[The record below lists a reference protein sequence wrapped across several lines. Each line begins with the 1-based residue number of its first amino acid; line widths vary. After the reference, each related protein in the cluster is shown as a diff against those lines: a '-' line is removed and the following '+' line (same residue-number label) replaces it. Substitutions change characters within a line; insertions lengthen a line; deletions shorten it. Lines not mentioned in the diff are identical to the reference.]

1 MDVSYGR
8 NVTDKRTG
16 CFSRGM
22 PKFEELGCIRLHG
35 FKVSLAKS
43 CCSLEEFDF
52 MNVCRC
58 HGIKIPDLNKML
70 KSRKFGSS
78 KGLPVCSSTLKVI
91 CWWTVAVLQSWWWDS
106 LAGSRLSFFST
117 CRLSNNFFYKGYP
130 IKLQTTIR

>member
-1 MDVSYGR
+1 MFHMAER
-8 NVTDKRTG
+8 LQIK
-16 CFSRGM
+16 
-22 PKFEELGCIRLHG
+22 ELGALDEGCPTLKSLHVLG
-35 FKVSLAKS
+35 RVLTCLLPKAVVVLKS
-43 CCSLEEFDF
+43 FDF